1 MRMYTVD
8 ELESISGLT
17 RRTISDYTAKGLLAG
32 PSHRGRG
39 ARYSQADV
47 DALRIIPKLR
57 TLMKKEF
64 GTLRAVSRFIGQLS
78 THELHSLA
86 GKTNGPAFVL
96 EVRQI
101 RVRHLVISILPQAAP
116 ERISQALARL
126 TPEQLRG
133 VDAGRYQLGAVLD
146 LRDLLG
152 NDFSKEESATSAAE
166 AAAALSANVAEM
178 AASDDEEPG
187 SPYWSVNWLDETV
200 GRAGEAAAM
209 HMQPD
214 QEPRNSL
221 QPDGEQAD
229 GRFGGTRD
237 RIADIAERLDRIE
250 RLLAV

>member
-47 DALRIIPKLR
+47 DALRIIPRLR

-64 GTLRAVSRFIGQLS
+64 GTLRSVSRFIGQLS

-101 RVRHLVISILPQAAP
+101 RVRNLVTSILPQAAP
-116 ERISQALARL
+116 ERIAEALARL

-146 LRDLLG
+146 LGELLG
-152 NDFSKEESATSAAE
+152 KDRARNEPETAAARNVDTPDSAAIE
-166 AAAALSANVAEM
+166 DQATTA
-178 AASDDEEPG
+178 
-187 SPYWSVNWLDETV
+187 PYWSVNWLDEGV
-200 GRAGEAAAM
+200 GRRGEAAAM

-214 QEPRNSL
+214 HEPRNSL
-221 QPDGEQAD
+221 EAESAEAASS
-229 GRFGGTRD
+229 FSSNRD